1 DKVRSVQADS
11 ASTQVLGVGQLSLRC
26 SRSTIKCPQSANN
39 TAFLLSCFA
48 NTRNIPTREW
58 IHNPLQAWEPRN
70 SRVAALPKAR
80 VPVEAGLVEAVPA
93 AEAVA
98 GVVEPH
104 NNTRVVGVARKVLV
118 GIRDN
123 RP

>member
-1 DKVRSVQADS
+1 MGAV
-11 ASTQVLGVGQLSLRC
+11 
-26 SRSTIKCPQSANN
+26 
-39 TAFLLSCFA
+39 
-48 NTRNIPTREW
+48 
-58 IHNPLQAWEPRN
+58 
-70 SRVAALPKAR
+70 VAALPKAR

-98 GVVEPH
+98 AAEAVEPH

-123 RP
+123 RPVLRLLKHSAPERPGLMKDYRRVLE